1 MQVRPAIQRKGGSR
15 LAGAV
20 SRLDIVC
27 MGSVIVWAGFYNSWN
42 VAFAAGFG
50 TCLIAFVLVGAAYY
64 YLCGCLSTIS
74 SVIPFSGGAYGLA
87 RGSLGFYPGFVVGC
101 CEAIQYMIF
110 VTVCSIYAAQYT
122 CALFPAA
129 TQVRALIWALVVG
142 SSILIHAVCSK
153 RCVYRIL
160 VGIAIVDLLALVV
173 FCLGSLKFANFYDNA
188 LVVRDI
194 PATAATVSGRQYYV
208 DSNSCDSFSVAN
220 GSCKEPTIILD
231 LHQVFRRLIQCSGW
245 SILMNGNIPFL
256 DDLYQRK
263 SSITVDLYCLER
275 KQRYD
280 VNYDFDPAAL
290 RILGSLRMSHL
301 QRAAKLKLL
310 FSQYYDDRC
319 FLEGRYTEVT
329 SCECGCI
336 NMVSSWISN
345 CQREE
350 IVNTRHQ
357 LMADIDRFCYPYEFL
372 SFQIRKLLCENSQEG
387 LAEQFWRGNWQPR
400 HTATILNTVQSY
412 NMRNGNLSF
421 SAWLRYA
428 SRIVRKC
435 YIAMMNCLLD
445 MRCLSPKRV
454 AYSTDRFIQGGYMP
468 CSSCTP

>member
-208 DSNSCDSFSVAN
+208 DSNSCDSFSVASRREWFID
-220 GSCKEPTIILD
+220 GFSGFLHIL
-231 LHQVFRRLIQCSGW
+231 
-245 SILMNGNIPFL
+245 P
-256 DDLYQRK
+256 Y
-263 SSITVDLYCLER
+263 
-275 KQRYD
+275 
-280 VNYDFDPAAL
+280 PAAVFL
-290 RILGSLRMSHL
+290 GIEALNMASNETINPKRDVPQAQMAIMPILLVFSIAVVVLVGSVAPGA
-301 QRAAKLKLL
+301 QCA
-310 FSQYYDDRC
+310 
-319 FLEGRYTEVT
+319 
-329 SCECGCI
+329 
-336 NMVSSWISN
+336 
-345 CQREE
+345 
-350 IVNTRHQ
+350 
-357 LMADIDRFCYPYEFL
+357 
-372 SFQIRKLLCENSQEG
+372 
-387 LAEQFWRGNWQPR
+387 
-400 HTATILNTVQSY
+400 
-412 NMRNGNLSF
+412 SF
-421 SAWLRYA
+421 SIAPLNPALLLITDGNRALVWLLTFPSLYGTTLHLCGLTA
-428 SRIVRKC
+428 K
-435 YIAMMNCLLD
+435 
-445 MRCLSPKRV
+445 
-454 AYSTDRFIQGGYMP
+454 
-468 CSSCTP
+468 